1 MLRACKR
8 VLVPGG
14 RLVFDVVAVPEAL
27 KGHDGLEDDYGFVAT
42 AVPYVKLLT
51 QAGFTDI
58 GSRDTTLE
66 YLEVAG
72 RWLVAARELET
83 ELRSAVGDEIFDDKY
98 ESRAVSYEMIK
109 AGELGRT
116 LFWARNGRIDS
127 SPSD

>member
-1 MLRACKR
+1 VLRACKR

-14 RLVFDVVAVPEAL
+14 RLVFDVVAVPEAFS
-27 KGHDGLEDDYGFVAT
+27 GHDDLEDDYGFVAT
-42 AVPYVKLLT
+42 AVPYVELLA

-72 RWLVAARELET
+72 RWLAAARDLET
-83 ELRSAVGDEIFDDKY
+83 ELKIVVGDEIFDDKY
-98 ESRAVSYEMIK
+98 KSRAVSYEMIK

-116 LFWARNGRIDS
+116 LYWATKK
-127 SPSD
+127 

>member
-14 RLVFDVVAVPEAL
+14 RLVFDVVDVPGAL
-27 KGHDGLEDDYGFVAT
+27 SDHDGLEDDYGFVAT
-42 AVPYVKLLT
+42 SVPYEELLA

-58 GSRDTTLE
+58 GSQDTTLE
-66 YLEVAG
+66 YLGVAG
-72 RWLVAARELET
+72 RWLAAARELET

-98 ESRAVSYEMIK
+98 ESRTVSYEMIK

-116 LFWARNGRIDS
+116 LFWARNRRVDRSQS
-127 SPSD
+127 S

>member
-1 MLRACKR
+1 VLRACKR

-14 RLVFDVVAVPEAL
+14 GLVFDAVVVPDTL
-27 KGHDGLEDDYGFVAT
+27 SDHDDDEDDYGFVAT
-42 AVPYVKLLT
+42 AVPYVELLV
-51 QAGFTDI
+51 QAGFVEI

-83 ELRSAVGDEIFDDKY
+83 ELRTAVGDEIFDDKY
-98 ESRAVSYEMIK
+98 KSRAVSYEMIK

-116 LFWARNGRIDS
+116 LCWARKSRDDS
-127 SPSD
+127 PQSD